1 MGQCVTK
8 TTGTG
13 ADLSLRALIA
23 SLGVQEV
30 SIKVEDVTAIA
41 VDRDAKPPYVT
52 VKVGNECTQISFL
65 KSDKKAQRGTVW
77 INRFA
82 CLGDSV
88 KAGRLALPRLSTL
101 TLVGRRYYSSY
112 IRADRASETVQS
124 HCGLTSASSTT
135 TLDHFLNWLSG
146 ALAYAAPDS
155 Q

>member
-65 KSDKKAQRGTVW
+65 R
-77 INRFA
+77 
-82 CLGDSV
+82 CHL
-88 KAGRLALPRLSTL
+88 
-101 TLVGRRYYSSY
+101 
-112 IRADRASETVQS
+112 
-124 HCGLTSASSTT
+124 
-135 TLDHFLNWLSG
+135 
-146 ALAYAAPDS
+146 
-155 Q
+155 